1 MKNKTLIIGNLYQR
15 RKDMP
20 CPSWDLTVQP
30 AKSFENGWE
39 LDQILM
45 YLGEN
50 LFFNLTLNV
59 KVQLNNFI
67 DDVNF
72 LKDYR
77 APNKRLK

>member
-1 MKNKTLIIGNLYQR
+1 
-15 RKDMP
+15 MP
-20 CPSWDLTVQP
+20 CPSWDLTVP
-30 AKSFENGWE
+30 PERSFENGWE
-39 LDQILM
+39 LDQVLM

-77 APNKRLK
+77 APNKRLKKPVL